1 MKNQIRALR
10 EEAGLKQVDLA
21 AALGVRQNT
30 LSTWETGRYE
40 PDNEMLQKIADYF
53 SVSVDYVLGKTSVRN
68 IKLPQVTTTQVMNLL
83 RTIEEMNP
91 AQYEQTY
98 EFANDLLSGQ
108 NYSNSGG
115 IRIPVLGSI
124 PAGIPLE
131 AIEEIIDWEEIPE
144 SMCAGG
150 KEYFALEVKGDSMWP
165 DYLPGDVVIVRK
177 TPCFESGDVCVV
189 YVNGYDATLKQVKSL
204 DDGSMTLVPRN
215 QSYPPRTYSK
225 EEVMALPISIA
236 GVVVEL
242 RRKIK
247 GGKP

>member
-1 MKNQIRALR
+1 MNNLKAARKAKGLTQVEVARAI
-10 EEAGLKQVDLA
+10 GLTQNGYSYWENGKAKIDRDQLLKLA
-21 AALGVRQNT
+21 NLF
-30 LSTWETGRYE
+30 
-40 PDNEMLQKIADYF
+40 D
-53 SVSVDYVLGKTSVRN
+53 VSVDYLLGN
-68 IKLPQVTTTQVMNLL
+68 TTTTNTGSKIV
-83 RTIEEMNP
+83 
-91 AQYEQTY
+91 
-98 EFANDLLSGQ
+98 
-108 NYSNSGG
+108 
-115 IRIPVLGSI
+115 RIPVLGSI

-189 YVNGYDATLKQVKSL
+189 YVNGYDATLKQVKSQ

-247 GGKP
+247 GGNP

>member
-1 MKNQIRALR
+1 MNNLKAARKAKGLTQVEVARAI
-10 EEAGLKQVDLA
+10 GLTQNGYSYWENGKAKIDRDQLLKLA
-21 AALGVRQNT
+21 NLF
-30 LSTWETGRYE
+30 
-40 PDNEMLQKIADYF
+40 D
-53 SVSVDYVLGKTSVRN
+53 VSVDYLLGN
-68 IKLPQVTTTQVMNLL
+68 TTTTNTGSQIV
-83 RTIEEMNP
+83 
-91 AQYEQTY
+91 
-98 EFANDLLSGQ
+98 
-108 NYSNSGG
+108 
-115 IRIPVLGSI
+115 RIPVLGSI

-189 YVNGYDATLKQVKSL
+189 YVNGYDATLKQVKSQ

>member
-1 MKNQIRALR
+1 MNNLKAARKAKELTQVEVARAI
-10 EEAGLKQVDLA
+10 GLTQNGYSYWENGKAKIDRDQLLKLA
-21 AALGVRQNT
+21 NLF
-30 LSTWETGRYE
+30 
-40 PDNEMLQKIADYF
+40 D
-53 SVSVDYVLGKTSVRN
+53 VSVDYLLGN
-68 IKLPQVTTTQVMNLL
+68 TTTTNTGSKIV
-83 RTIEEMNP
+83 
-91 AQYEQTY
+91 
-98 EFANDLLSGQ
+98 
-108 NYSNSGG
+108 
-115 IRIPVLGSI
+115 RIPVLGSI

-189 YVNGYDATLKQVKSL
+189 YVNGYDATLKQVKSQ

>member
-1 MKNQIRALR
+1 MNRIKQLRTSLEMKQT
-10 EEAGLKQVDLA
+10 DLA
-21 AALGVRQNT
+21 KQLKVGQNT
-30 LSTWETGRYE
+30 ISNWENGRTE
-40 PDNEMLQKIADYF
+40 PDSESLQSMAKIFNTSIDYI
-53 SVSVDYVLGKTSVRN
+53 LGHSNFKESM
-68 IKLPQVTTTQVMNLL
+68 P
-83 RTIEEMNP
+83 
-91 AQYEQTY
+91 
-98 EFANDLLSGQ
+98 SG
-108 NYSNSGG
+108 
-115 IRIPVLGSI
+115 ITRIPVLGSI

-189 YVNGYDATLKQVKSL
+189 YVNGYDATLKQVKSQ
-204 DDGSMTLVPRN
+204 DDGAMTLVPRN

-225 EEVMALPISIA
+225 EEVMELPISIA